1 MPDADTS
8 TPLSPH
14 TFAGMVEQG
23 LLERFP
29 VDEIQRVLTSW
40 RLLDQDYLHKEYVGD
55 ADKEGSSDM
64 IQECHS
70 YVPGLSIQPFWDA
83 TEFDWAKELE
93 KAYPTIVKEFE
104 KVTKDMED
112 LKAKGNN
119 IWAGALTDDASAY
132 GRDWK
137 TLVLMNR
144 GIWDDTNAKLF
155 PKTAKAI
162 HKSGIPATEAFF
174 ASMTGPSKIEQHS
187 DFTNFV
193 LTSHLALKIPQNG
206 ENKCR
211 LTVGDETRQWING
224 SVMVFD
230 TSLMHDAINDS
241 DEMRYI
247 LMFRVWHPDLTPVE
261 RQALQFT
268 YDCLEVP
275 ELVSQDAGARSLAQQ
290 LVESMRAFPQIRT
303 ASGGFGG
310 GGGSSDAKKK
320 NQKKKKGRK

>member
-1 MPDADTS
+1 MPNVDIS
-8 TPLSPH
+8 QPLSPH

-29 VDEIQRVLTSW
+29 EDDIQRVLTSW
-40 RLLDQDYLHKEYVGD
+40 RLLEKDYLHKEYVGEEG
-55 ADKEGSSDM
+55 KEGESEM

-70 YVPGLSIQPFWDA
+70 YVPGLSIQPFWNAQD
-83 TEFDWAKELE
+83 FDWAGKLE
-93 KAYPTIVKEFE
+93 EAYPSIVKEFDQ
-104 KVTKDMED
+104 VTKNMEE

-144 GIWDDTNAKLF
+144 GIWDETNAKLF
-155 PKTAKAI
+155 PKTATAI
-162 HKSGIPATEAFF
+162 HKSGIPVTEAFF
-174 ASMTGPSKIEQHS
+174 ASMKGPSKIEQHS

-193 LTSHLALKIPQNG
+193 LTSHLALKIPCNG

-211 LTVGDETRQWING
+211 IRVGDETREWING
-224 SVMVFD
+224 NVMVFD
-230 TSLMHDAINDS
+230 TSLMHDAINET

-247 LMFRVWHPDLTPVE
+247 LMFRVWHPDLTPIE
-261 RQALQFT
+261 REALQFT

-275 ELVSQDAGARSLAQQ
+275 DLVSQDVNARNAAQKY
-290 LVESMRAFPQIRT
+290 VESIRAFPQIRT
-303 ASGGFGG
+303 ASGGFGS
-310 GGGSSDAKKK
+310 GGSSERKKTP
-320 NQKKKKGRK
+320 KKKKAGRK